1 MTAVTVR
8 LEDKD
13 KQALDEMCSEMGMS
27 LSTFFTIYA
36 KKAIRERRIPS
47 EIDVPRDPFYSAENM
62 RALQASERQ
71 YREGR
76 IVKKSLEELETLA
89 DA

>member
-13 KQALDEMCSEMGMS
+13 KQELDAMCSEMGMS
-27 LSTFFTIYA
+27 ISTFFVIYA
-36 KKAIRERRIPS
+36 KKAIRERRIPF
-47 EIDVPRDPFYSAENM
+47 EIDAPVDPFYSPSNM
-62 RALQASERQ
+62 QALQESEQQ

-76 IVKKSLEELETLA
+76 TITKTLEELEALA